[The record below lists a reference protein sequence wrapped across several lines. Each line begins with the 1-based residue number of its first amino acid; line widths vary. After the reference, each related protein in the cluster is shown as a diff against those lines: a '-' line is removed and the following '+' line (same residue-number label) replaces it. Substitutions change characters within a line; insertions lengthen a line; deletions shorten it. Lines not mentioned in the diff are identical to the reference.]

1 MTHTNSSKFDALRSL
16 CRQHH
21 VASLYAFGSRATE
34 ASEWINHGRDE
45 FEATP
50 SDLDLAVTLE
60 AGIELSARGRVRLS
74 IDLERLFE
82 VPQVDLVLLWEAD
95 AFLAVEVIRGEL
107 LYCDD
112 EDLQAREELFI
123 LRRAGDLAYFEEKR
137 LAGILSGELRR

>member
-1 MTHTNSSKFDALRSL
+1 MTSREKELRDL
-16 CRQHH
+16 CRRHH

-34 ASEWINHGRDE
+34 ASEWISHDRKE

-60 AGIELSARGRVRLS
+60 PGVESSARDRVRLN
-74 IDLERLFE
+74 IDLERLFD
-82 VPQVDLVLLWEAD
+82 VPQVDLVLLWQAD
-95 AFLAVEVIRGEL
+95 AFLAVDVIRGEL
-107 LYCDD
+107 LYCADHD
-112 EDLQAREELFI
+112 RQAREELFI